1 MYNNFGIHD
10 SLFKFGGEYKMAET
24 KGSNEKL
31 VGALAYLLGPITGI
45 VLILVEKKNE
55 YVRFHAMQST
65 VVFGAILLLNIVLG
79 IVPVLG
85 WIIALILSPIIAL
98 VSFILW
104 IVLMWKAY
112 SGEKYK
118 LPYFG
123 ELAEKQLE
131 KLKYFVNR

>member
-1 MYNNFGIHD
+1 M
-10 SLFKFGGEYKMAET
+10 
-24 KGSNEKL
+24 
-31 VGALAYLLGPITGI
+31 GAVSYLLGPITGI
-45 VLILVEKKNE
+45 GILLVEKKDQ

-65 VVFGAILLLNIVLG
+65 VVFGAIFLLHVVLA

-85 WIIALILSPIIAL
+85 WIIAIILSPIIMIA
-98 VSFILW
+98 SFVLW

-123 ELAEKQLE
+123 DVAERQLA
-131 KLKYFVNR
+131 KLK